1 MMISRLTRDVPFHQ
15 IDATTC
21 APQMKSQG
29 KINKSFANS
38 HLGHLGVLIVKSN
51 NRETISLC
59 SLWQRYDNQCGEGVR
74 AAMELDAS

>member
-29 KINKSFANS
+29 KINKSFAKFS
-38 HLGHLGVLIVKSN
+38 FGAPQST
-51 NRETISLC
+51 NRKK
-59 SLWQRYDNQCGEGVR
+59 
-74 AAMELDAS
+74 